1 MTCLENLGQSLLLQF
16 PLEPG
21 SLLFVLFCFEVPYKR
36 NVVWEISFT
45 VTSIDHVTW
54 LVTESCTC

>member
-21 SLLFVLFCFEVPYKR
+21 SLLFVLFLSSLQEESSMGNQFHSY
-36 NVVWEISFT
+36 
-45 VTSIDHVTW
+45 TSIDHVTW
-54 LVTESCTC
+54 PVTEICTC